1 MAKRESYIN
10 GVRMYSD
17 IFDGENA
24 NSKKQV
30 DYYKR
35 VEKTMTKTVIKE
47 GDNNPSTKVFSTTI
61 IKKGN
66 NPEQITKKT
75 YSSNNYG
82 SIGYEQGSRRFE
94 SSSTFKKVGAGQ
106 QISKKI
112 NTSNISNSKYTGLQP
127 SSQTV
132 IYSGNYKNKSSQQKT
147 SQKIISTSQSK
158 NNTYLA
164 NKGNANYGAIKGTSS
179 YSSSSY
185 QQKGKYTS
193 TNTTKEK
200 NNYNLD
206 TRGRVPI
213 SQEIKETKVYK
224 SKSVPKPK
232 PAPKPIVRSERNTI
246 RIVSHRKER
255 TGRKEENYEYLESK
269 DIKNKNKDT
278 IVIHRKWG
286 DPFYQIIGD
295 KQKFSSYTSGSRG
308 YKSNYSLNQKDTR
321 GARTLELE
329 SEKYKYRN
337 KTENKRGTIDTSKYR
352 NLSSTN
358 KYQSKTQSITS
369 SKESQG
375 TTNYRNNKNYGGA
388 KYNSSYQRTINVE
401 ENRKKF
407 SSKGRYE
414 QSFTEGNKGRKGI
427 SYPSSG
433 SQGRQY
439 QKNPS
444 SKDQKK
450 NLPPS
455 YKKFEEKTEESYK
468 KGKRPH
474 NQKLNPKVFDTQKY
488 KRPNQDIN
496 KYQRNSEKTYKKEIS
511 SSKYQK
517 GSYNPSRYQSKN
529 GDLYKKGINYP
540 NKYQQNKNN
549 SPEKYQRQ
557 LEEKYKKEVRYT
569 HQGMDDG
576 QYPIDRSDKI
586 ENQAEQERDRY
597 GYIQEQINKG
607 QGEYGDEADNYKF
620 YESKNVTRKVENMN
634 IQNILRAQNMSN
646 TGSEMVMG
654 IAQGAKAIQGN
665 QGIQGS
671 QLYGVQSTSGVQGAQ
686 LYGVQSASGIQ
697 GAQLLG
703 INSSSGTHK
712 CDFSKVYIA
721 TRVLPVYSEVVSQ
734 YFQNLGHVCNVC
746 GNPIEQGQ
754 GQIFNTQQI
763 SYENCPIHSQQ
774 MIQQPFSGY

>member
-17 IFDGENA
+17 VFDGENT
-24 NSKKQV
+24 NSRKQV

-295 KQKFSSYTSGSRG
+295 KKKFSSYTSGSRG

-468 KGKRPH
+468 KGKKLH
-474 NQKLNPKVFDTQKY
+474 NQNLKPKVFDTQKY
-488 KRPNQDIN
+488 KRPNPDIN
-496 KYQRNSEKTYKKEIS
+496 KYQRNSGKTYKKEIA

-529 GDLYKKGINYP
+529 DDLYKKGINYP
-540 NKYQQNKNN
+540 NKDQKNKDN

-557 LEEKYKKEVRYT
+557 LEEMYKQEARYA
-569 HQGMDDG
+569 HQGMNDG
-576 QYPIDRSDKI
+576 QYPIDRSNKL
-586 ENQAEQERDRY
+586 ENHAEQDRY

-620 YESKNVTRKVENMN
+620 YESKNVTRKVEN
-634 IQNILRAQNMSN
+634 IGVQNILRTQNMGN
-646 TGSEMVMG
+646 PGSEMGMG
-654 IAQGAKAIQGN
+654 IAQGAQGM
-665 QGIQGS
+665 QGS
-671 QLYGVQSTSGVQGAQ
+671 QLYGVQSTSGAQGAQ
-686 LYGVQSASGIQ
+686 FYGVQSSSGVQ

-721 TRVLPVYSEVVSQ
+721 TRVFPVYSEVVSQ
-734 YFQNLGHVCNVC
+734 YFQNLRHVCNIC
-746 GNPIEQGQ
+746 GNPIEQGH

-763 SYENCPIHSQQ
+763 NYENCPIHSQQ
-774 MIQQPFSGY
+774 MIQQQYSGY